1 MSPLRRL
8 AGQTAIYG
16 LSSIFGRVMNFLLTP
31 LYTNVFLKEEYGIV
45 TELYAYVAFLI
56 VFLTYGMETAFFRF
70 GSKCKT
76 EAEHNRVFS
85 TAFISVL
92 STAAIFVALISGA
105 LDSVA
110 SLMGYQDNPE
120 YILYFAWIIGLDAMV
135 TIPLAKLRMENKPA
149 NFALVNLASVILNIG
164 LNLFFILYCPYAMA
178 NPEALGAEWINQIY
192 DPAIGIGYVFIANLA
207 SSILKFVLLLPTMLN
222 IKFGFDFSL
231 WKRLMPYALPL
242 LFLGLAGIVNETF
255 DRAFF
260 GDISGLSKEMARKEL
275 GVYGAC
281 YKVAMLLSI
290 GIQAYRFA
298 AEPFIFSLAAD
309 KNRDRSQA
317 VIMKF
322 YFIAACFIA
331 LVILCFLDVALLL
344 IGEDYREGKDVI
356 PILLLAY
363 VFFGAVFNLSFWYK
377 LNDKTIYGAFIASAG
392 ALITILT
399 NILLVPIYSYY
410 GAAIATLA
418 AYAVMAVLSYLLGQK
433 KYPVPYD
440 VKKIGLILLI
450 AILLYAP
457 NYFLNLTGFGK
468 YLVATLSV
476 ISFVAFIVISE
487 KELLNKL
494 KNVSSRNNQ

>member
-1 MSPLRRL
+1 
-8 AGQTAIYG
+8 
-16 LSSIFGRVMNFLLTP
+16 MNFLLTP
-31 LYTNVFLKEEYGIV
+31 LYTRVFLKAEYGIV

-76 EAEHNRVFS
+76 EPERNKVFS
-85 TAFISVL
+85 TAFISVFT
-92 STAAIFVALISGA
+92 TAAIFIALVSGT
-105 LDSVA
+105 LDSIA
-110 SLMGYQDNPE
+110 SFMGYQDNPE
-120 YILYFAWIIGLDAMV
+120 YILYFAWIIGIDAMV
-135 TIPLAKLRMENKPA
+135 TIPLAKLRMANKPV
-149 NFALVNLASVILNIG
+149 NFAVVNLASVILNIG
-164 LNLFFILYCPYAMA
+164 LNLFFILYCPYALTHA
-178 NPEALGAEWINQIY
+178 DAIGAEWISTIY
-192 DPAIGIGYVFIANLA
+192 NPAIGIGYIFIANLA
-207 SSILKFVLLLPTMLN
+207 SSILKFVLLIPAMVDL
-222 IKFGFDFSL
+222 KFGFDFAL

-260 GDISGLSKEMARKEL
+260 GEMSGLPKEIADREL

-317 VIMKF
+317 TIMKF
-322 YFIAACFIA
+322 YFTAACFIA

-344 IGEDYREGKDVI
+344 IGEEYREGKGVI

-392 ALITILT
+392 ALITVLT
-399 NILLVPIYSYY
+399 NILLVPLYSYY
-410 GAAIATLA
+410 GAAIATLL
-418 AYAVMAVLSYLLGQK
+418 AYAVMAVLSYLLGQQK
-433 KYPVPYD
+433 HPVPYE
-440 VKKIGLILLI
+440 VKKIGLILLVSI
-450 AILLYAP
+450 ALYLP
-457 NYFLNLTGFGK
+457 NYFLNLSGWSK
-468 YLVATLSV
+468 YLVASLSV
-476 ISFVAFIVISE
+476 ISFVAYILISE
-487 KELLNKL
+487 KELLKKL
-494 KNVSSRNNQ
+494 KHVSGRNN

>member
-16 LSSIFGRVMNFLLTP
+16 LSSIIGRVMNFLLTP
-31 LYTNVFLKEEYGIV
+31 LYTRVFLKAEYGIV

-76 EAEHNRVFS
+76 EAERNRIFS
-85 TAFISVL
+85 TAFISVF
-92 STAAIFVALISGA
+92 STAAIFIAFVSGT
-105 LDSVA
+105 LDGIA

-120 YILYFAWIIGLDAMV
+120 YILYFAWIIGIDAMV
-135 TIPLAKLRMENKPA
+135 TIPLAKLRMANRPV
-149 NFALVNLASVILNIG
+149 NFAVVNLASVLLNIA
-164 LNLFFILYCPYAMA
+164 LNLFFILYCPFAMA
-178 NPEALGAEWINQIY
+178 NADAFGAEWIGSFY
-192 DPAIGIGYVFIANLA
+192 EPAIGIGYIFIANLA
-207 SSILKFVLLLPTMLN
+207 STILKFLLLTPAMADL
-222 IKFGFDFSL
+222 KFGFDFAL
-231 WKRLMPYALPL
+231 WKRLIPYALPL

-260 GDISGLSKEMARKEL
+260 GEMSGLPKEIADKEL

-309 KNRDRSQA
+309 RNRDRSQA
-317 VIMKF
+317 TIMKF

-331 LVILCFLDVALLL
+331 LVILCFLDLALLL
-344 IGEDYREGKDVI
+344 IGEEYREGKNVI

-377 LNDKTIYGAFIASAG
+377 LNDKTIYGALIAFAG
-392 ALITILT
+392 ATVTIIT
-399 NILLVPIYSYY
+399 NILLVPLYSYY
-410 GAAIATLA
+410 GAAIATLL
-418 AYAVMAVLSYLLGQK
+418 AYAVMAVLSFIMGQRK
-433 KYPVPYD
+433 HPVPYD
-440 VKKIGLILLI
+440 VKKICLILI
-450 AILLYAP
+450 VSVALYSP
-457 NYFLNLTGFGK
+457 NYFLNLNGWTK
-468 YLVATLSV
+468 YLVASLSV
-476 ISFVAFIVISE
+476 ISFVAYILISE
-487 KELLNKL
+487 KELLIKL
-494 KNVSSRNNQ
+494 KNVSGRNN